1 MKTDALRYIANVQYP
16 ASKLDVIAEAETNGA
31 PQELIEALQRVSGER
46 FGSAGEVR
54 AGLEGAWV

>member
-1 MKTDALRYIANVQYP
+1 MNTDALRYIANVHYP

-31 PQELIEALQRVSGER
+31 PQELIDALQRVSREK

-54 AGLEGAWV
+54 AGLKGAGV